1 MKMNEAV
8 YKKENESKFKTYKE
22 EKRKGK
28 EGGEQKE
35 GTENKKTKN
44 VPGSG
49 EKDKK
54 MRKR

>member
-1 MKMNEAV
+1 MNEAV